1 MNLMESPTQ
10 NKKWV
15 RIKKKPNSL
24 LNQSIHIQLQ
34 IESKSLSSTS
44 EEQAFQSDF
53 SKSSQESQVGMPLSA
68 SR

>member
-34 IESKSLSSTS
+34 IESNYLSSI
-44 EEQAFQSDF
+44 FLVLINQSDF
-53 SKSSQESQVGMPLSA
+53 LKSSLESQVGVPLSA